1 MKATFRRTTYP
12 KINMI
17 QQWKRE
23 KSVGNQNCH
32 AGVFP
37 FVFQEIYDDDLCQTD
52 YVPSNP
58 SSQLVKECEKNNI
71 SRNQHNPTV
80 YSRDMAT
87 GALLAPPN
95 SALLSLAE
103 FSLLSLTFFF
113 FELVASLLF

>member
-1 MKATFRRTTYP
+1 MKATFKRITYP
-12 KINMI
+12 KIDMI

-23 KSVGNQNCH
+23 KSIGNQNCH

-37 FVFQEIYDDDLCQTD
+37 FVFQKIYDDDLCQTD

-80 YSRDMAT
+80 YSKDMVT
-87 GALLAPPN
+87 RALLAPPN

-113 FELVASLLF
+113 ELVASLLF